1 MKHVVVCDLNLTMNI
16 IIVFHFSAFIYMY
29 QVKLFI
35 VYEQL
40 DHLMTKGRE
49 LMRGGYYNSHYNYLL
64 GSFSLT
70 WLFCKIQLSTHIL
83 FALLTTPLVA
93 VGETLTKRERED

>member
-1 MKHVVVCDLNLTMNI
+1 M
-16 IIVFHFSAFIYMY
+16 
-29 QVKLFI
+29 KLFI

-40 DHLMTKGRE
+40 HHLMTKGRE

-93 VGETLTKRERED
+93 VGETLTKREREDGYTCCDEKDPIV